1 MNEKQQNDLNEL
13 HTKYTNYI
21 VMYGLGE
28 DPVQFMNDPSPSQ
41 KSCIRM
47 YMDKD
52 DLHQEMMEVAHSIKV
67 WMGY

>member
-1 MNEKQQNDLNEL
+1 MNEKQQKDLDDL
-13 HTKYTNYI
+13 HEKYANYI
-21 VMYGLGE
+21 VTYGLNE
-28 DPVQFMNDPSPSQ
+28 DISQFLNGPSPAQ

-52 DLHQEMMEVAHSIKV
+52 DLHQEMMDVARSIKV